1 MYTAG
6 ESAALALIDDDMLAT
21 LLFNNDVLPLTL
33 EFDGEPT
40 TTPFAALLAT
50 TPLLA
55 APAAILTLL
64 VVDVSLTTCFREP
77 RVGNSTLAS
86 LATKELSTLFV
97 DLPLVFRCDV
107 ATGALPT
114 TLDEP
119 AKPVPA
125 AAAAAPETDA

>member
-6 ESAALALIDDDMLAT
+6 ESAAPALIVDDMLAT
-21 LLFNNDVLPLTL
+21 LLFNNDVRPLTL

-40 TTPFAALLAT
+40 TTPFVPLLAT

-64 VVDVSLTTCFREP
+64 VVDASLTTCFREP

-97 DLPLVFRCDV
+97 DLPLVFRWDV
-107 ATGALPT
+107 AAGALPT

-125 AAAAAPETDA
+125 AATPETDA